1 MRNQG
6 WFVLF
11 MGWPFLI
18 DLLPM
23 LLPQPLQLPAVSVG
37 HEMAMDP
44 LVEGDTFEKATLLGS
59 VVFLSC
65 HVIRFNGE

>member
-1 MRNQG
+1 M
-6 WFVLF
+6 LF

-18 DLLPM
+18 DRLPV
-23 LLPQPLQLPAVSVG
+23 LLPQFLQLPAVSVG

-44 LVEGDTFEKATLLGS
+44 LVEVDPVEKATLLGS

>member
-23 LLPQPLQLPAVSVG
+23 LLPKPLQLPAVSVG
-37 HEMAMDP
+37 HEVAMDA
-44 LVEGDTFEKATLLGS
+44 LVEGDPVEKPSLLGA

-65 HVIRFNGE
+65 HVINFNG